1 MSSGMT
7 SNNRCAAYGR
17 VSSDRQ
23 NPLSPA
29 DQVRKCREFAES
41 FSLIIIEDHIYLD
54 GDSGVGSDR
63 PAFQKLL
70 NAALSPG
77 RPFDTIL
84 VDDTSR
90 LSRSQSESMTIIE
103 KLKFAGVR
111 VIFISQ
117 GIDTDSEQSDVQMT
131 VHGLV
136 DSLYVKEL
144 AKKTHRGLESCAL
157 RGLHTGGRCYGY
169 CAVAVGEGES
179 KRLVINETEGVVVKE
194 IFELFAA
201 AVSLKKIAKCLNE
214 RCLPSPRSRSSNSGT
229 WCPTAIRAILKR
241 ELYKGE
247 IVWNRSKFVK
257 VPGTNKRRS
266 RPRPESERKRFSA
279 PELAIV
285 SEDLWDKVQS
295 RFKLVCGVR
304 RGQSKPGLLPRSLTS
319 PYLFSGLLKCGMCG
333 SNLIIASGGGKK
345 PKYVCSGYFNRGICT
360 NKLYIR
366 HDELEE
372 RLLGKLQTELLQPQ
386 AIELAIESF
395 GRQLRSSL
403 ANMSNELTEMRSR
416 KERLEREIRNFTQA
430 IAESGHSKYILEE
443 ISVREKEISGITNR
457 LLSSTPDSIQTQIEE
472 VRRLVEGGIQNLQSL
487 FREESPAAK
496 QELRRHLSAVLMFPL
511 EDGEGWYYIAEGEW
525 NLLGTDPHEPKM
537 RVVPVEGRI
546 RMVAGGGF
554 EPPTFGL

>member
-1 MSSGMT
+1 
-7 SNNRCAAYGR
+7 
-17 VSSDRQ
+17 
-23 NPLSPA
+23 
-29 DQVRKCREFAES
+29 VRKCREFADS
-41 FSLIIIEDHIYLD
+41 FSLVILEDHIYLD

-84 VDDTSR
+84 ADDTSR
-90 LSRSQSESMTIIE
+90 LSRSQSESLVVIE

-285 SEDLWDKVQS
+285 SEDLWNKVQC
-295 RFKLVCGVR
+295 RFKLVCGDR

-319 PYLFSGLLKCGMCG
+319 PYLFSGLLKCGLCG
-333 SNLIIASGGGKK
+333 SSLIIASGGGKK

-416 KERLEREIRNFTQA
+416 KEKLEREIRNFTQA

-496 QELRRHLSAVLMFPL
+496 QELRRHLSAILMFPL

-525 NLLGTDPHEPKM
+525 NLLGTDPYEPKL
-537 RVVPVEGRI
+537 RVVPLEGRI

>member
-1 MSSGMT
+1 MNNGMA
-7 SNNRCAAYGR
+7 SNNHCAAYGR

-29 DQVRKCREFAES
+29 DQVRKCREFADS
-41 FSLIIIEDHIYLD
+41 FSLVILEDHIYLD

-285 SEDLWDKVQS
+285 SEDLWNKVQC
-295 RFKLVCGVR
+295 RFKLVCGDR

-319 PYLFSGLLKCGMCG
+319 PYLFSGLLKCGLCG
-333 SNLIIASGGGKK
+333 SSLIIASGGGKK

-496 QELRRHLSAVLMFPL
+496 QELRRHLSAILMFPL

>member
-41 FSLIIIEDHIYLD
+41 FALVILENHIYLD

-70 NAALSPG
+70 NAALSSG

-90 LSRSQSESMTIIE
+90 LSRSQSESMTTIE

-169 CAVAVGEGES
+169 YAVAVGEGES
-179 KRLVINETEGVVVKE
+179 KRLVIDETEAVVVKE

-214 RCLPSPRSRSSNSGT
+214 RCLASPRSRSSNRGT

-266 RPRPESERKRFSA
+266 RPRPESERKRFLA

-285 SEDLWDKVQS
+285 SEDLWNKVQS
-295 RFKLVCGVR
+295 RFKLVCGDR
-304 RGQSKPGLLPRSLTS
+304 RGLGKPGLLPRSLTS

-372 RLLGKLQTELLQPQ
+372 RLLGKLQTELLQPK

-403 ANMSNELTEMRSR
+403 ANVSNELTEMRSR
-416 KERLEREIRNFTQA
+416 KEKLEREIRNFTQA

-472 VRRLVEGGIQNLQSL
+472 VRRLVEGGIQTLQSL
-487 FREESPAAK
+487 YREESPAAK

-511 EDGEGWYYIAEGEW
+511 EDGEGWYYIAEW

>member
-29 DQVRKCREFAES
+29 DQLRKCREFADS
-41 FSLIIIEDHIYLD
+41 FTLAILEDHIHLD

-304 RGQSKPGLLPRSLTS
+304 RGQSKPGLLPRSVTS